1 MKINKTKAIALAT
14 LAGGTVLGGGC
25 LGGLPWQTLLWGSA
39 LDIGLDWVTDNDDVF
54 DLFCDGGSCDTGDGD
69 GG

>member
-25 LGGLPWQTLLWGSA
+25 LGGLPWQQLLWGA
-39 LDIGLDWVTDNDDVF
+39 AVQQGFEFVLDNDAVF
-54 DLFCDGGSCDTGDGD
+54 DLFEDGNVDATAG
-69 GG
+69 

>member
-39 LDIGLDWVTDNDDVF
+39 LDLGLDWVTDNDAVF
-54 DLFCDGGSCDTGDGD
+54 DLFEDGAEAAADAGT
-69 GG
+69 

>member
-25 LGGLPWQTLLWGSA
+25 LGGLPWQQILWGSA
-39 LDIGLDWVTDNDDVF
+39 ISVAADFATDNDAVF
-54 DLFCDGGSCDTGDGD
+54 DLFEDGAEGASTE
-69 GG
+69 

>member
-25 LGGLPWQTLLWGSA
+25 LGGLPWQTLLWGTA
-39 LDIGLDWVTDNDDVF
+39 LDLGLDWVTDNDAVF
-54 DLFCDGGSCDTGDGD
+54 DLFEDGAVTAADDAS
-69 GG
+69 

>member
-25 LGGLPWQTLLWGSA
+25 SGGVPWQTLLWGSA
-39 LDIGLDWVTDNDDVF
+39 LDLGLEWVTDNDAVF
-54 DLFCDGGSCDTGDGD
+54 DLFEDGAVGATTDG
-69 GG
+69 